1 MQNLACQI
9 RARRHQ
15 ERGVIKAGF
24 ARIVWQGIRSVNQ
37 LQQSDAADA
46 EYCNLQSVLLHGQTK
61 R

>member
-1 MQNLACQI
+1 
-9 RARRHQ
+9 
-15 ERGVIKAGF
+15 
-24 ARIVWQGIRSVNQ
+24 VNQ